1 MKAEATSFCLVS
13 AYSILPRKRVPLRVI
28 LSTFTLLI
36 YKLYIMRLYSVSL
49 VERGTILSLV
59 YKAALPVFVCVGFM
73 VG

>member
-1 MKAEATSFCLVS
+1 
-13 AYSILPRKRVPLRVI
+13 
-28 LSTFTLLI
+28 
-36 YKLYIMRLYSVSL
+36 MRLYSVSL